1 MSELTLNS
9 YPVPAEH
16 VRGRCL
22 EREAVVVLPDRGE
35 VKVLNEVGAQIWA
48 LADGSRSV
56 REIIAAVCAEFE
68 APLAVIEADT
78 LQFLAELQQKGLIT
92 VRA

>member
-1 MSELTLNS
+1 MDLTLNS
-9 YPVPAEH
+9 YPAPAEH
-16 VRGRCL
+16 VRGRHL
-22 EREAVVVLPDRGE
+22 EHEAVVVLPDKGQ

-56 REIIAAVCAEFE
+56 REIIAAVCREYDVPPAVAE
-68 APLAVIEADT
+68 VDT
-78 LQFLAELQQKGLIT
+78 LKFLAELQQKGLIT